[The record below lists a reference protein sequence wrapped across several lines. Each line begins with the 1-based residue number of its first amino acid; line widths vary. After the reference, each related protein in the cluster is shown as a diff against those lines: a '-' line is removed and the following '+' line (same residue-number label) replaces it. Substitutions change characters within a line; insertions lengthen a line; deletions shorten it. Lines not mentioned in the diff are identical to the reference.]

1 MDIKNPKSWSKSE
14 FEAFVFMIA
23 ASANLDIDPAER
35 KIIKRKAGES
45 LGMLNTLLLREM
57 MQNGLMR
64 CLKGKE
70 VHLTTPESHEDL
82 KTHVHEVF
90 MADDDYSMIERG
102 IGSMLKRLL

>member
-1 MDIKNPKSWSKSE
+1 MLKH
-14 FEAFVFMIA
+14 AF
-23 ASANLDIDPAER
+23 ASRNDAER
-35 KIIKRKAGES
+35 IDA
-45 LGMLNTLLLREM
+45 MLE
-57 MQNGLMR
+57 
-64 CLKGKE
+64 GKE

>member
-45 LGMLNTLLLREM
+45 FRDVKHAFASRNDAERIDAMLE
-57 MQNGLMR
+57 
-64 CLKGKE
+64 GKE